1 MDRSSLC
8 ENLLL
13 HCPPS
18 PYESLIKS
26 QPESSSPQQWGS
38 HAENPLVQRE
48 KKNTTTTRFL
58 YLFHPSPAFV
68 GILPCNSCTNP
79 HPLTLT
85 PQSSPGNFLTHTW
98 SWGKAVGGGR
108 PAQRQKKHSDTPVY
122 LPEFSSASV
131 VQYCRKTFRQ
141 YPCFNFPSS
150 CQTAGKIF
158 P

>member
-13 HCPPS
+13 HCPLS

-38 HAENPLVQRE
+38 HAENPLVQRQDGGWE
-48 KKNTTTTRFL
+48 EWGGFL

-68 GILPCNSCTNP
+68 GILHCASWANP
-79 HPLTLT
+79 HPLIPR
-85 PQSSPGNFLTHTW
+85 PQSSPSNFLTGTW
-98 SWGKAVGGGR
+98 SHGKERGT
-108 PAQRQKKHSDTPVY
+108 QRQKKHSDI
-122 LPEFSSASV
+122 LSKSSRAPNIAE
-131 VQYCRKTFRQ
+131 KKKPTFRL
-141 YPCFNFPSS
+141 YESFNFPSS
-150 CQTAGKIF
+150 CQTAGKTF